1 MSRTDSIYE
10 VFGLRIQSNQI
21 IPEFAPLAVA
31 SSADVQV
38 SLGCF
43 PDHLDRALPPIEE
56 AMYVSDDAG
65 ENGEPSSR
73 VWSVRNGQYFR
84 LLYSDGTDC
93 VVDRA
98 GTRIWISWPESLS
111 LVDVVPYLQGQ
122 LMGLVLR
129 LRGVTCLHA
138 SSILIGDQAIAF
150 TGPAGSGK
158 STTAAAFLKM
168 GYPVMADDVTPVF
181 EEEGRFFAR
190 PAHPRIWL
198 CPEMVETLYGKRD
211 ALPQYAPTWEKRY
224 INMNAAGPGMPVG
237 PRPLAAIFVL
247 SNRENEPRRPLIT
260 QGAPRD
266 ILLHLLC
273 NTYINHLLE
282 PEMRSREFALL
293 SRLLETV
300 PVVFIHP
307 HEDASRIPLLCQTIL
322 DEVAR
327 CFPSAGRNG
336 VQDDS

>member
-1 MSRTDSIYE
+1 MSQTDPIYE

-21 IPEFAPLAVA
+21 IPEFARLADA

-38 SLGCF
+38 SLSCF
-43 PDHLDRALPPIEE
+43 PEHLDRALPPIEQ

-73 VWSVRNGQYFR
+73 VWSVRNGEYFR

-98 GTRIWISWPESLS
+98 GTRIWIWWPESLS

-129 LRGVTCLHA
+129 LRGITCLHA
-138 SSILIGDQAIAF
+138 SSILIGDQAIAV

-158 STTAAAFLKM
+158 STMAAAFLSL
-168 GYPVMADDVTPVF
+168 GYPVLADDVTPVI
-181 EEEGRFFAR
+181 EKAGKFFAQ

-198 CPEMVETLYGKRD
+198 CPEMVETLYGTRD

-224 INMNAAGPGMPVG
+224 INMNATGPGMPVG
-237 PRPLAAIFVL
+237 PKPLAGIFVL
-247 SNRENEPRRPLIT
+247 SSRANEPHRPVIT
-260 QGAPRD
+260 AAAPRET
-266 ILLHLLC
+266 LLHLLC
-273 NTYINHLLE
+273 NTYINHLLD
-282 PEMRSREFALL
+282 PEMRSREFTLL

-300 PVVFIHP
+300 PVVLIHP

-322 DEVAR
+322 DEAAR
-327 CFPSAGRNG
+327 RFSCP
-336 VQDDS
+336 